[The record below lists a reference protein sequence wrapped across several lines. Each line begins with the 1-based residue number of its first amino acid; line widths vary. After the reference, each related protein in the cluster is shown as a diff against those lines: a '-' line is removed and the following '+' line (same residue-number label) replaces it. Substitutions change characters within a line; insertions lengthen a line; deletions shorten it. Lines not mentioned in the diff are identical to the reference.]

1 MNWSRQNVLVI
12 GAGKS
17 GQAAARFLLRHGA
30 AVTLTDK
37 NIQPPGPPALQE
49 LQQKGARLVLGEYA
63 PVAGGGFTLVVTS
76 PGVPLNEPPLQEAQQ
91 CGLPLWGE
99 LELAW
104 RVTRAPVVAV
114 TGTNGKTTT
123 TTLLGEMSR
132 AAGFRTLVAGNIGLP
147 LVEEVENYGP
157 GDLVVAEVSSF
168 QLETAHTFRPRV
180 GLVLNLTPD
189 HLDRHGSMENYAAA
203 KARITLNQA
212 PEDYL
217 VLNHDDPWTRAM
229 AQNTRARV
237 IFFSRQ
243 HTLEQGV
250 FVREGRVIARLGS
263 REQEIMPVSQIRLP
277 GLHNLENALA
287 ALGAML
293 ALSVPAATL
302 AAVLRDFPGVPHR
315 LESVA
320 EIDGVLYVNDS
331 KGTNPDASSK
341 AVAAYDRPLVLILGG
356 RNKGNDFLPLLQQAA
371 PKLRALVVV
380 GECRREIMQA
390 ARKAGINP
398 VYEAADYRQ
407 VVELARRAAR
417 PGDVVL
423 LSPACASWDMF
434 RNFEERGEHFKQLV
448 RSMARPAAV
457 PPADTPGAG

>member
-1 MNWSRQNVLVI
+1 MNWQEQNILVI
-12 GAGKS
+12 GAGRS

-30 AVTLTDK
+30 MVTLADK

-49 LQQKGARLVLGEYA
+49 LQQKGARLVLGAYP
-63 PVAGGGFTLVVTS
+63 PVAGSDFTLVVTS
-76 PGVPLNEPPLQEAQQ
+76 PGVPLSEPPLQEAQQ
-91 CGLPLWGE
+91 SGLPLWGE

-104 RVTRAPVVAV
+104 QVTGAPVVAV

-132 AAGFRTLVAGNIGLP
+132 AAGYRTLVAGNIGLP
-147 LVEEVENYGP
+147 LVDEVENYGP
-157 GDLVVAEVSSF
+157 GDLIVAEVSSF
-168 QLETAHTFRPRV
+168 QLETIHTFRPRV

-203 KARITLNQA
+203 KARITMNQG
-212 PEDYL
+212 PEDFL
-217 VLNHDDPWTRAM
+217 VLNYDDPWTRAM
-229 AQNTRARV
+229 AGNTRARV
-237 IFFSRQ
+237 IFFSRR
-243 HTLEQGV
+243 HNLEQGV
-250 FVREGRVIARLGS
+250 FVQDGRMVAALPGGR
-263 REQEIMPVSQIRLP
+263 QEIMPVSQIRLP

-287 ALGAML
+287 AVAAML
-293 ALSVPAATL
+293 ALGVPAGTL
-302 AAVLRDFPGVPHR
+302 AGVLRTFPGVPHR

-320 EIDGVLYVNDS
+320 EINGVLYVNDS

-356 RNKGNDFLPLLQQAA
+356 RNKGNDFVPLLQQAA

-380 GECRREIMQA
+380 GECRREIIQA
-390 ARKAGINP
+390 ARTVGIDP
-398 VYEAADYRQ
+398 VYEAGDYRQ
-407 VVELARRAAR
+407 VVELARRAAQ

-434 RNFEERGEHFKQLV
+434 RNFEERGECFKQLV
-448 RSMARPAAV
+448 R
-457 PPADTPGAG
+457 DLL